1 MQSILKINRIK
12 MKRPTS
18 NISEILFTLI
28 RNRKVS
34 FIDFAYM
41 QGFRTRVSE
50 LKTDHGLNLKT
61 DRVQSK
67 NKFNNPY
74 TFVVHSLPQSERSKA
89 VEIYNKLVN

>member
-1 MQSILKINRIK
+1 
-12 MKRPTS
+12 MKKPTS

-34 FIDFAYM
+34 LHDFPYLA
-41 QGFRTRVSE
+41 GFRTRVSE
-50 LKTDHGLNLKT
+50 LKTEYGIELKT
-61 DRVQSK
+61 DRVHSK

>member
-1 MQSILKINRIK
+1 
-12 MKRPTS
+12 MKNPTS

-34 FIDFAYM
+34 LHDFPYLA
-41 QGFRTRVSE
+41 GFRTRVSE

-67 NKFNNPY
+67 NKFNNPNP
-74 TFVVHSLPQSERSKA
+74 FVVHSLPQSERSKA
-89 VEIYNKLVN
+89 VELYNKLVN

>member
-1 MQSILKINRIK
+1 